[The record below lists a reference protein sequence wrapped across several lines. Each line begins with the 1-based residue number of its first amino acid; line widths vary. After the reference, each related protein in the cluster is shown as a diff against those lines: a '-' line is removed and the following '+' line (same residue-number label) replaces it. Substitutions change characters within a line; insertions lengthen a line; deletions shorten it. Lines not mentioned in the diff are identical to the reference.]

1 MACFLVSA
9 AEALVATVATKV
21 VEKKEKKQ
29 LKLQEEGKVPAEQ
42 TSEQPVK
49 VPFSKKLKWL
59 RDMLWGGSALLA
71 FEHIW
76 HGEVVPWFP
85 FLTAASDP
93 TEAAEMLH
101 EMATVGVTMAVVVTL
116 AWLGMLGVAAALERR
131 MNKETVTDN

>member
-9 AEALVATVATKV
+9 AEALVATVVTKV
-21 VEKKEKKQ
+21 VDKKEKKQ
-29 LKLQEEGKVPAEQ
+29 QEVGEVHIETKTE
-42 TSEQPVK
+42 EPVTK
-49 VPFSKKLKWL
+49 VPFSRKLKWL

-85 FLTAASDP
+85 FLTAAGDP

-116 AWLGMLGVAAALERR
+116 AWLGMLGVAAALEKRAQ
-131 MNKETVTDN
+131 KDAVTES